1 MIQKLRKKL
10 ILVSML
16 SLFAVLFL
24 IVSVSTTVSYLQMAQ
39 SADSTLNMLARND
52 GKFPKGPGT
61 VQALPRAALRVP
73 LLLRAPDR

>member
-24 IVSVSTTVSYLQMAQ
+24 IVSFSTTVSYLQMAQ
-39 SADSTLNMLARND
+39 SC
-52 GKFPKGPGT
+52 
-61 VQALPRAALRVP
+61 
-73 LLLRAPDR
+73 LLYTSRCV

>member
-52 GKFPKGPGT
+52 GKFPKGREPFKRSPE
-61 VQALPRAALRVP
+61 LPSSPASSPCA
-73 LLLRAPDR
+73 